1 MTEKST
7 TTPRTDS
14 APALE
19 KEENTAVPGQSA
31 SPSAEQE
38 IRKDE
43 PAARDEPATAGED
56 AADVAGTASGD
67 TAGEDDPDLLPDAAA
82 PAPAASRTGFGAG
95 AAAVVSA
102 AFGLCSLTG
111 TSIGQMLHARKELI
125 GQIEASSGGGGDQI
139 EAYYSVPWHTAA
151 LLNGI
156 FALLAI
162 LVGGLLLALHAQRA
176 ETRSWVKSVALGGLV
191 LGVVGLLVSLGMYLD
206 LFAKA
211 PELPGAGS

>member
-1 MTEKST
+1 MTEKSA
-7 TTPRTDS
+7 TTPHTDS
-14 APALE
+14 APGQ
-19 KEENTAVPGQSA
+19 EEETTAVPGQSA
-31 SPSAEQE
+31 PHSAEQE
-38 IRKDE
+38 IRKEE
-43 PAARDEPATAGED
+43 PGGRDEPASAGEVS
-56 AADVAGTASGD
+56 ASAGAGGTA
-67 TAGEDDPDLLPDAAA
+67 DDDGQDIAPEAAT
-82 PAPAASRTGFGAG
+82 ASRSGFGAG

-111 TSIGQMLHARKELI
+111 TSLGQMLHARKELI

-176 ETRSWVKSVALGGLV
+176 ETRSWVKSVALGGLL

>member
-1 MTEKST
+1 MTDEST

-14 APALE
+14 DPG
-19 KEENTAVPGQSA
+19 KEEEKTAVPGQSA
-31 SPSAEQE
+31 RPSAEKE

-43 PAARDEPATAGED
+43 AAGPEEPVTTAEGTAPAADTGAEDDGPDVPAD
-56 AADVAGTASGD
+56 AAPARTASG
-67 TAGEDDPDLLPDAAA
+67 
-82 PAPAASRTGFGAG
+82 TGFGAG

-111 TSIGQMLHARKELI
+111 TSVGQMLHARKELI

-176 ETRSWVKSVALGGLV
+176 GTRSWVKSVALAGLV
-191 LGVVGLLVSLGMYLD
+191 LGAVGLLVSLGMYFD
-206 LFAKA
+206 LFANA